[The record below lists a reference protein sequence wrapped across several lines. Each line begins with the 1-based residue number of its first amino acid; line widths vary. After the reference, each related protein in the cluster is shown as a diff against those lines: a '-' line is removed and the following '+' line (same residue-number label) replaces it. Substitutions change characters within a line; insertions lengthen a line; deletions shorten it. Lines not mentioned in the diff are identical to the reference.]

1 MKYKSEIFEVI
12 HQSATDKFEIGA
24 ITPAQMREFD
34 EMCLAREPELV
45 KKAAKPAEME
55 HISPAIICSE

>member
-1 MKYKSEIFEVI
+1 MKYKSEIFEVV

-34 EMCLAREPELV
+34 EMCLVREPGTV
-45 KKAAKPAEME
+45 KETAETTEMKYS
-55 HISPAIICSE
+55 SPVTAEI